1 VTAASRG
8 ARYGR
13 PVSATANGTTDRAS
27 STPGLRAAVA
37 RCVADLEQALT
48 HYRSV
53 MLAAEAER
61 VALVAQLAEWE
72 RSAGAGAGGGSGT
85 RATEMLRARLAAAE
99 QRAYDAG
106 AAAEDCGRALAEL
119 TNVEEPA
126 AATGPVDPR
135 AVFQVVEDERMRI
148 ARDMHD
154 GPAQLLA
161 NLVLKAEIVERVF
174 DLDRDAAAAELED
187 FKATARVALEETRRL
202 IFDLRPMTL
211 DDLGLVPTLR
221 KFVVEFERQSGMRTR
236 LNLVGAERRLPREL
250 EASLFRI
257 VQEAM
262 TNARKHSGAATVDVT
277 LVIGP
282 QRVVASVRDDGAGFD
297 VAAAQERAEQTD
309 HLGLV
314 SMRERAG
321 LENGVL
327 DITSVPGQGTQVRVS
342 LDYEPDDAGG

>member
-1 VTAASRG
+1 VSGTADRAAS
-8 ARYGR
+8 
-13 PVSATANGTTDRAS
+13 S
-27 STPGLRAAVA
+27 GLRGAVA
-37 RCVADLEQALT
+37 RCIADLEQSLT
-48 HYRSV
+48 HDRSV
-53 MLAAEAER
+53 MVAAEAER
-61 VALVAQLAEWE
+61 SALMAQLAEWE
-72 RSAGAGAGGGSGT
+72 RATGVAGGSGA
-85 RATEMLRARLAAAE
+85 RAGEMLRARLAAAE

-106 AAAEDCGRALAEL
+106 AAAEDCERALADL
-119 TNVEEPA
+119 RFVDEPA
-126 AATGPVDPR
+126 VGASDSTDAAGPGPR
-135 AVFQVVEDERMRI
+135 AMFQIVEDERMRI

-174 DLDRDAAAAELED
+174 DLDRESATAELED
-187 FKATARVALEETRRL
+187 FKATARVALEETRKL

-221 KFVVEFERQSGMRTR
+221 KFVVDFDRTSGMRTR
-236 LNLVGAERRLPREL
+236 LNLVGAERRLPRDL

-262 TNARKHSGAATVDVT
+262 TNARKHSGGSTLDVT
-277 LVIGP
+277 LMIGP

-297 VAAAQERAEQTD
+297 VAAAQARAERTE
-309 HLGLV
+309 HLGLI

-327 DITSVPGQGTQVRVS
+327 DITSVPGKGTQVRVS
-342 LDYEPDDAGG
+342 LDYEADEKPA

>member
-1 VTAASRG
+1 
-8 ARYGR
+8 
-13 PVSATANGTTDRAS
+13 VSGNADRAAES
-27 STPGLRAAVA
+27 SLRAAVA
-37 RCVADLEQALT
+37 RCTADLEQSLAQ
-48 HYRSV
+48 HRGV
-53 MLAAEAER
+53 MVAAEAER
-61 VALVAQLAEWE
+61 IALMAQLAEWE
-72 RSAGAGAGGGSGT
+72 SGSGAAGGSGA
-85 RATEMLRARLAAAE
+85 RAGEMLRARLAAAE

-106 AAAEDCGRALAEL
+106 GAAEDCARALADL
-119 TNVEEPA
+119 TSVADPRPDA
-126 AATGPVDPR
+126 ADPGGPVGPR
-135 AVFQVVEDERMRI
+135 AMFQIVEDERMRI

-174 DLDRDAAAAELED
+174 DLDRESATAELED
-187 FKATARVALEETRRL
+187 FKATARVALEETRKL

-221 KFVVEFERQSGMRTR
+221 KFVVDFERTSGMRTR
-236 LNLVGAERRLPREL
+236 LNLVGAERRLPRDL

-262 TNARKHSGAATVDVT
+262 TNARKHSGGSTVDVT
-277 LVIGP
+277 LMIGP

-297 VAAAQERAEQTD
+297 VAAAQARAERTE

-327 DITSVPGQGTQVRVS
+327 DITSVPGKGTQVRVS
-342 LDYEPDDAGG
+342 LDYDAEEQPA

>member
-1 VTAASRG
+1 MTPPGDIAHATGGRAAAAGPS
-8 ARYGR
+8 
-13 PVSATANGTTDRAS
+13 
-27 STPGLRAAVA
+27 LRAAVA
-37 RCVADLEQALT
+37 RCIADLEQALT
-48 HYRSV
+48 HHHTV
-53 MLAAEAER
+53 MAAAEAER
-61 VALVAQLAEWE
+61 AALVAQLTEWE
-72 RSAGAGAGGGSGT
+72 GAGRGG
-85 RATEMLRARLAAAE
+85 EMLKARLAAAE

-106 AAAEDCGRALAEL
+106 AAAEDCARALADLQSVDDTAEQSAQDGD
-119 TNVEEPA
+119 N
-126 AATGPVDPR
+126 ATAVGPR
-135 AVFQVVEDERMRI
+135 AMFQIVEDERMRI

-174 DLDRDAAAAELED
+174 DLDRESATAELAD
-187 FKATARVALEETRRL
+187 FKATARVALEETRKL

-221 KFVVEFERQSGMRTR
+221 KFVVDFERTSGMRTR
-236 LNLVGAERRLPREL
+236 LNLVGAERRLPRDL

-262 TNARKHSGAATVDVT
+262 TNARKHAGGDSVDVT
-277 LVIGP
+277 LMIGP
-282 QRVVASVRDDGAGFD
+282 QRVVASVRDNGTGFD
-297 VAAAQERAEQTD
+297 VAAAQARAERSN

-327 DITSVPGQGTQVRVS
+327 DITSVPGHGTQVRVS
-342 LDYEPDDAGG
+342 LDYEPDELPS

>member
-1 VTAASRG
+1 M
-8 ARYGR
+8 
-13 PVSATANGTTDRAS
+13 NGTGTVDLAAGVS
-27 STPGLRAAVA
+27 LRAAVA

-48 HYRSV
+48 HHRSV
-53 MLAAEAER
+53 MVAAEAER
-61 VALVAQLAEWE
+61 GALVAQIREWE
-72 RSAGAGAGGGSGT
+72 RSASMQGPSAA
-85 RATEMLRARLAAAE
+85 RAMEMLRARLAAAE

-106 AAAEDCGRALAEL
+106 AAAEDCERVLAEL
-119 TNVEEPA
+119 RA
-126 AATGPVDPR
+126 AQELPEQPHSAGASVNSR
-135 AVFQVVEDERMRI
+135 ELFQIVEDERMRI

-161 NLVLKAEIVERVF
+161 NLVLKAEIVERVV
-174 DLDRDAAAAELED
+174 DLDRDTAMTELAD
-187 FKATARVALEETRRL
+187 FKATVRVALEETRKL

-221 KFVVEFERQSGMRTR
+221 KFCVDFEQRSGMRAR
-236 LNLVGAERRLPREL
+236 LNIVGAERRLPGDL

-262 TNARKHSGAATVDVT
+262 NNARKHSGGDTIDVT
-277 LVIGP
+277 VMIGP
-282 QRVVASVRDDGAGFD
+282 QRVVASVRDNGAGFD
-297 VAAAQERAEQTD
+297 VAATQERAERTR

-327 DITSVPGQGTQVRVS
+327 DITSLPGHGTQVRVS
-342 LDYEPDDAGG
+342 IDYQGDA